1 MTSFP
6 SNLKGPVSYWVES
19 RRVCVFAYRFH
30 MMCRS
35 PCACLVRN
43 GLGTLSSGTC
53 SGNFWEFSRQMKSE
67 ISSAA
72 AQGLVVV
79 T

>member
-19 RRVCVFAYRFH
+19 RRVCVFANRFH

-35 PCACLVRN
+35 PCACSVRN
-43 GLGTLSSGTC
+43 GLGTLSFGTC
-53 SGNFWEFSRQMKSE
+53 SGNFGKFSRQVKSE